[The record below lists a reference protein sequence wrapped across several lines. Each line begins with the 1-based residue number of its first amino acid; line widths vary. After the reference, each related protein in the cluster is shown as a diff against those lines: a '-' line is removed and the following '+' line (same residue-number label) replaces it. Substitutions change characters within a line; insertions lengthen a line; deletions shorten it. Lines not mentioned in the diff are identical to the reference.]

1 MYNND
6 LVNELGTNFIE
17 YAAAVNTD
25 RAIPDAR
32 DGLKPVAKRIL
43 WSAFEQGLASNKPH
57 VKSARIVGE
66 VIGKWHPHG
75 DSSVYG
81 AMVRLSQ
88 PWVMRY
94 PLIDWHGNNGNIAGD
109 GPAAARYTEARLAK
123 ISEDGLLNAIKKEN
137 VDFTLNYDESLEEP
151 VCLPSSFPN
160 LLCNPNSGIGVAMA
174 CNWAPHNLRDVASA
188 IYSYVDGGIPII
200 PAPDFPTGGLIINGD
215 ECPSIISKGRGTVKI
230 RARYKTEGQKIIF
243 YEIPYGE
250 TIEGLLAQ
258 LGEVC
263 EKKEIEGIV
272 DAHDESN
279 KKGIRIVV
287 EVARGY
293 APNAVAEKIYQRTN
307 FQSSFSYNQTALVD
321 KTPVELSLRDCCKIY
336 IDHQRECLIK
346 ELTFDL
352 VKATDRLEIVKGLLR
367 ALEDIDNIIALIK
380 KSENSKEAKINLID
394 KYDFTENQA
403 KAILAM
409 RLSSLTKLDSVELN
423 KEAEELRAKI
433 EYMNNILSSEFEQ
446 LKTIIHRLEEL
457 VEKYGDDRRTEIANI
472 EVKSESKA
480 KEKKEVV
487 PEDVVVIVNQAG
499 DIKRIPKMSFKIQKK
514 SAKGIKSAD
523 ENILASFATNTLDTA
538 MIFTSTG
545 KMYKIPVDKIPEGD
559 NKTKG
564 INLSSIFTF
573 EPKEKV
579 QAVINLKH
587 ETNAEYVVFF
597 TKNGIIKKS
606 ELSEYINLK
615 KNTGTQAIKLKEDD
629 ELVNVTFLKDEDV
642 LVLTQKGMS
651 IRFETK
657 SIAPIGRITTGR
669 KAIKMNDSDYVL
681 VGLPI
686 NRKNEQKYLVSCS
699 RNGYLCKTPIENFTI
714 QNIAGKGVKYM
725 KLADDDI
732 VINSVICADEDN
744 LLIVGTKHTKAISMT
759 EVLQTPRDST
769 GRIILKDA
777 EQVTNL
783 VKI

>member
-1 MYNND
+1 MQTSD
-6 LVNELGTNFIE
+6 LINELSTNFIE

-137 VDFTLNYDESLEEP
+137 VNFTLNYDESLEEP

-174 CNWAPHNLRDVASA
+174 CNWAPHNLRDVANA
-188 IYSYVDGGIPII
+188 IFDYTAGLDPVIL
-200 PAPDFPTGGLIINGD
+200 APDFPTGGLIINGD
-215 ECPSIISKGRGTVKI
+215 ECPSIVSKGRGTVKI
-230 RARYKTEGQKIIF
+230 RARYKTDGQKIIF

-258 LGEVC
+258 LGEAC
-263 EKKEIEGIV
+263 EKKEIEGII

-279 KKGIRIVV
+279 KKGIRIVI

-293 APNAVAEKIYQRTN
+293 TPNVVAEKIYQRTN

-336 IDHQRECLIK
+336 IDHQKECLIK

-367 ALEDIDNIIALIK
+367 ALEDIDNIIILIK
-380 KSENSKEAKINLID
+380 KSENSKEAKANLIE
-394 KYDFTENQA
+394 KYNFTENQA

-423 KEAEELRAKI
+423 KEAEELSEKI
-433 EYMNNILSSEFEQ
+433 KNINAILLDEQ
-446 LKTIIHRLEEL
+446 LQLDHIIIKLKEL
-457 VEKYGDDRRTEIANI
+457 VDKYGDDRRTEIANI
-472 EVKSESKA
+472 EVTKESKA
-480 KEKKEVV
+480 KEKKEVI

-514 SAKGIKSAD
+514 STKGIKTAD
-523 ENILASFATNTLDTA
+523 ENILTSFATNTLDTA

-564 INLSSIFTF
+564 VNLSSIFTF

-597 TKNGIIKKS
+597 TKNGLIKKS

-615 KNTGTQAIKLKEDD
+615 KSTGSLAIKLKEND
-629 ELVNVTFLKDEDV
+629 ELVNVTFLKDEDI
-642 LVLTQKGMS
+642 LVLTKKGMS

-657 SIAPIGRITTGR
+657 FINPIGRVTSGR
-669 KAIKMNDSDYVL
+669 KAIKLEEGDSIL
-681 VGLPI
+681 AGLPI
-686 NRKNEQKYLVSCS
+686 NRKSEKKFLVACS
-699 RNGYLCKTPIENFTI
+699 KNGYLCKIPIEAFTI
-714 QNIAGKGVKYM
+714 QNIAGKGVKYI
-725 KLADDDI
+725 KLAAADI
-732 VINSVICADEDN
+732 VINGTICADEDN

-759 EVLQTPRDST
+759 EVTQTPRDSA
-769 GRIILKDA
+769 GRMILKDA
-777 EQVTNL
+777 EQVMNL
-783 VKI
+783 VKF

>member
-174 CNWAPHNLRDVASA
+174 CNWAPHNLRDVANA
-188 IYSYVDGGIPII
+188 IFDYTAGLDPVI

-215 ECPSIISKGRGTVKI
+215 ECPSIVSKGRGTVKI
-230 RARYKTEGQKIIF
+230 RARYKTDGQKIIF

-279 KKGIRIVV
+279 KKGIRIVI

-293 APNAVAEKIYQRTN
+293 APNVVAEKIYQRTN

-380 KSENSKEAKINLID
+380 KSENSKEAKANLIE

-423 KEAEELRAKI
+423 KEAKELSEKI
-433 EYMNNILSSEFEQ
+433 KNINAILLDKQ
-446 LKTIIHRLEEL
+446 LQLDHIIIRLKEL

-472 EVKSESKA
+472 EVKSELKA
-480 KEKKEVV
+480 KEKKEVI

-514 SAKGIKSAD
+514 SVKGIKTAD
-523 ENILASFATNTLDTA
+523 ENILTSFATNTLDTA

-564 INLSSIFTF
+564 VNLNSIFTF
-573 EPKEKV
+573 EPKERV

-597 TKNGIIKKS
+597 TKNGLIKKS

-615 KNTGTQAIKLKEDD
+615 KSTGSPAIKLKEND

-642 LVLTQKGMS
+642 LVLTKKGMS

-657 SIAPIGRITTGR
+657 SINPIGRVTSGR
-669 KAIKMNDSDYVL
+669 KAIKLEEGDSVL
-681 VGLPI
+681 AGLPI
-686 NRKNEQKYLVSCS
+686 NRKSEKKFLVACS
-699 RNGYLCKTPIENFTI
+699 KNGYLCKVPIEAFTI
-714 QNIAGKGVKYM
+714 QNIAGKGVKYI
-725 KLADDDI
+725 KLAAADI
-732 VINSVICADEDN
+732 VVNGTICADEDN

-759 EVLQTPRDST
+759 EVTQTPRDSA
-769 GRIILKDA
+769 GRMILKDA

-783 VKI
+783 VKF